1 MPVACHPN
9 SFWDWCMS
17 EDGKKSRSNV
27 YWRVAKVCVGSIQY
41 WDIETFSWGVY
52 G

>member
-17 EDGKKSRSNV
+17 EDGKKV
-27 YWRVAKVCVGSIQY
+27 DPMI
-41 WDIETFSWGVY
+41 IEEW
-52 G
+52 